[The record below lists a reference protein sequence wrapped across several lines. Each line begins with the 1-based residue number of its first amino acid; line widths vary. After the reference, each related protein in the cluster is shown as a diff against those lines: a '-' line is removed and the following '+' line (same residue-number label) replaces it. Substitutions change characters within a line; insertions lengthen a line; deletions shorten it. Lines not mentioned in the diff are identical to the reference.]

1 MARVKA
7 DLRRSVLQSA
17 RSNRRQA
24 QDRKRGH
31 YIGTINKVLLK
42 RALLMVISGTELE
55 GVGGS
60 WKESLQLPPTPSNSF
75 QLLPTPSH

>member
-60 WKESLQLPPTPSNSF
+60 WRELEGVGRSWKELDGVERS
-75 QLLPTPSH
+75 